1 MPMFDTVLIA
11 NRGAIA
17 CRIIRTLRKMGLRSV
32 AVYSEAD
39 ADARHVAMADASVC
53 IGPAPAAQSYL
64 DTERILAAAKAT
76 GAGAI
81 HPGYGFLSENP
92 GFAQACEDAGIAFIG
107 PTPDQMRAF
116 GLKHTARALAQQ
128 HGVPLLPGSELLQD
142 AADARQQAARIG
154 YPVMLKS
161 TAGGGGIG
169 MRLVRNEAELDAAYE
184 AVERLARANFKDAG
198 LFLEKFVERARHIE
212 VQLFGDGQG
221 QVVALGERD
230 CSAQRRNQKVIEET
244 PAPGLS
250 HTTRQALLEA
260 AVRLGE
266 AVQYRSAGTVEFVLD
281 ADTGA
286 FYFLEVNTRLQ
297 VEHGVTEQVTGV
309 DLVEWMVRLAR
320 QDQWTL
326 YAPQPKG
333 ASIQVRLYAED
344 PARNFQPSAGVLTEV
359 VFPNDVRVDG
369 WVDRGTDV
377 PPYYDPMIAKLIVTA
392 DTREQAVARL
402 QKALADTSL
411 AGIETNLRYLRAVTA
426 SPVFAKGEVVTCTL
440 GQFEWH
446 PRAIEVLEGGVQT
459 TVQDWPGR
467 TGYWDVG
474 VPPSG
479 PMDDLHLRLANKLIG
494 NEQGM
499 AALECTVG
507 GPSLRFHADTVIALT
522 GAPMPVTLDGLSLPC
537 AQVFNKAWPIKAGS
551 TLKLG
556 TAPLTEGGARTYLAV
571 QGGLDVPLYLGSR
584 STFTLGQFGGHAG
597 RTLRT
602 GDMLHL
608 GGIPEGAVNWQTLVD
623 APAPHP
629 AHALPQELAPTLSR
643 HWDIGVMYGPHGA
656 PDFFTPDDIGVFF
669 STDYQVHYNSSRTG
683 VRLIGPKPHWA
694 RSDGGEAGLHPSNIH
709 DNAYAIGA
717 IDFTGDMP
725 VILGPDGP
733 SLGGFV
739 CPAVV
744 VGAER
749 WKLGQLKA
757 GDTVRFHA
765 LTLAQAQAM
774 QAAQDALVQAIGR
787 QASTETTSLQ
797 PGSLG
802 LPQGLPAH
810 EVASSLTP
818 IIDERPAE
826 GEAVPA
832 RIIRQ
837 AGDRYVLVEY
847 GPLQLDLTL
856 RFRVHAVMSA
866 LQSQRDQGQLA
877 GIVDMTPGIRSL
889 QIHFDPSSLTRMRLL
904 DAINEAE
911 ASLAASGDLV
921 VRTRTVWLPLS
932 WDDSATRLAIEKYMQ
947 SVRPDA
953 PWCPSNIE
961 FIRRIN
967 GLDSIAD
974 VKRIV
979 FDASYLVM
987 GLGDVYLG
995 APVATPLDPRHR
1007 LVTTKYNP
1015 ARTWTPENAVGIGGA
1030 YMCVYGM
1037 EGPGGYQFVGR
1048 TIQMWNRW
1056 RDARTGAVDFEAGK
1070 PWLLRFFDQIRFYPV
1085 SETELQQLRH
1095 DFPAGRFKL
1104 KIEEG
1109 HFSLQDYQR
1118 FLSDHA
1124 DSIATF
1130 KQTQQAAFDAE
1141 RERWRASGQDGSL
1154 SEPDTPV
1161 GHDADAIPEGA
1172 TAVGSPVPGSVW
1184 KVLVNEGDEVSEG
1197 QTLAIV
1203 ESMKM
1208 EFPVLAPAS
1217 GKVLQ
1222 VRCQEGHGVTAGQ
1235 NVVVMAQKV

>member
-1 MPMFDTVLIA
+1 MFDTVLIA

-17 CRIIRTLRKMGLRSV
+17 CRIIRTLKAMGLKSV

-39 ADARHVAMADASVC
+39 ADSRHVALADASVC

-64 DTERILAAAKAT
+64 NVERILQAARET

-107 PTPDQMRAF
+107 PTPEQMRAF
-116 GLKHTARALAQQ
+116 GLKHTARALAEQ
-128 HGVPLLPGSELLQD
+128 HQVPLLPGSGLLSD
-142 AADARQQAARIG
+142 AAHARTEAARIG

-169 MRLVRNEAELDAAYE
+169 MRLVRNEAELDAAWE

-221 QVVALGERD
+221 AVVALGERD

-250 HTTRQALLEA
+250 TDTREALLAA
-260 AVRLGE
+260 AVRLGQ
-266 AVQYRSAGTVEFVLD
+266 AVAYRSAGTVEFVLD

-309 DLVEWMVRLAR
+309 DLVEWMVKLAR
-320 QDQWTL
+320 GERWPL
-326 YAPQPKG
+326 VAPTPRG
-333 ASIQVRLYAED
+333 AAIQVRLYAED
-344 PARNFQPSAGVLTEV
+344 PARGFQPCAGVLTEV
-359 VFPNDVRVDG
+359 SFPPGVRLDG
-369 WVDRGTDV
+369 WVDTGTEV
-377 PPYYDPMIAKLIVTA
+377 PPHYDPMLAKLIVTA
-392 DTREQAVARL
+392 DTREQAVRQL
-402 QKALADTSL
+402 QQALADTRL

-426 SPVFAKGEVVTCTL
+426 APVFVQGQVVTRSL
-440 GQFEWH
+440 GDFVWQ
-446 PRAIEVLEGGVQT
+446 PRALEVIDGGVQT

-467 TGYWDVG
+467 LGYWDVG

-479 PMDDLHLRLANKLIG
+479 PMDDLHLRLANRLVG
-494 NEQGM
+494 NAPGV
-499 AALECTVG
+499 AALECTVA
-507 GPSLRFHADTVIALT
+507 GPTLKAHADLRVALC
-522 GAPMPVTLDGLSLPC
+522 GAPMPVWVNGQPLPADEAMNRAWTLR
-537 AQVFNKAWPIKAGS
+537 AGS

-556 TAPLTEGGARTYLAV
+556 TAPLAEGGARTYLAV
-571 QGGLDVPLYLGSR
+571 QGGLDVPLYLGSA

-602 GDMLHL
+602 GDLLHVH
-608 GGIPEGAVNWQTLVD
+608 GAEDNAATEPSTL
-623 APAPHP
+623 P
-629 AHALPQELAPTLSR
+629 AHFPSSPPTLTR
-643 HWDIGVMYGPHGA
+643 HWDIGVLYGPHGA
-656 PDFFTPDDIGVFF
+656 PDFFTPEDITTFF
-669 STDYQVHYNSSRTG
+669 GTDYQVHYNSSRTG
-683 VRLIGPKPHWA
+683 VRLIGPKPQWA
-694 RSDGGEAGLHPSNIH
+694 RTDGGEAGLHPSNIH

-744 VGAER
+744 VAAER

-765 LTLAQAQAM
+765 IHIEQALAL
-774 QAAQDALVQAIGR
+774 QAAQDAFLAGTGPAPV
-787 QASTETTSLQ
+787 
-797 PGSLG
+797 
-802 LPQGLPAH
+802 LPASVPAH
-810 EVASSLTP
+810 DVDQVLSP
-818 IIDERPAE
+818 ILDQRPAQ
-826 GEAVPA
+826 GDSPA
-832 RIIRQ
+832 RCIRQ
-837 AGDRYVLVEY
+837 AGDRYVLIEY
-847 GPLQLDLTL
+847 GPLVLDLEL
-856 RFRVHAVMSA
+856 RFRVHALMRA
-866 LQSQRDQGQLA
+866 LQAQRDQGRLPGA
-877 GIVDMTPGIRSL
+877 VDMTPGIRSL
-889 QIHFDPSSLTRMRLL
+889 QLHVDPAALPRPQLL
-904 DAINEAE
+904 AAINEAE
-911 ASLAASGDLV
+911 ASLPAIDDLTV
-921 VRTRTVWLPLS
+921 PTRTVWLPLS
-932 WDDSATRLAIEKYMQ
+932 WDDPATREAIDKYMQ

-967 GLDSIAD
+967 GLDSID
-974 VKRIV
+974 EVQRIV
-979 FDASYLVM
+979 FEASYLVM

-1030 YMCVYGM
+1030 YLCVYGM

-1048 TIQMWNRW
+1048 TVQMWNRW
-1056 RDARTGAVDFEAGK
+1056 RDARHGARDFEPGK

-1085 SETELQQLRH
+1085 SEAELARMRR
-1095 DFPAGRFKL
+1095 DFPAGRCHV
-1104 KIEEG
+1104 KIEHG
-1109 HFSLQDYQR
+1109 SFSLGAYRR
-1118 FLSDHA
+1118 FLRDEA
-1124 DSIATF
+1124 DSIEAF
-1130 KQTQQAAFDAE
+1130 RVQQRQAFHDE
-1141 RERWRASGQDGSL
+1141 RERWKASGQDGSL
-1154 SEPDTPV
+1154 SELTMDAPPEDDTL
-1161 GHDADAIPEGA
+1161 PEGA

-1184 KVLVNEGDEVSEG
+1184 KVLVAAGDAVAEG
-1197 QTLAIV
+1197 QTLAVV

-1208 EFPVLAPAS
+1208 EFPVLAPMTGQVQA
-1217 GKVLQ
+1217 
-1222 VRCQEGHGVTAGQ
+1222 VRCAEGGGVTAGQ
-1235 NVVVMAQKV
+1235 TVVVLA

>member
-1 MPMFDTVLIA
+1 MFDTVLIA

-39 ADARHVAMADASVC
+39 ANARHVAMADASVC

-64 DTERILAAAKAT
+64 DVERILAAARET

-92 GFAQACEDAGIAFIG
+92 GFADACEQAGIAFIG
-107 PTPDQMRAF
+107 PTGGQMRAF
-116 GLKHTARALAQQ
+116 GLKHTARELAQQ
-128 HGVPLLPGSELLQD
+128 HDVPLLPGSDLLND
-142 AADARQQAARIG
+142 AADARAQAERIG

-169 MRLVRNEAELDAAYE
+169 MRLVRNTADLDAAYE
-184 AVERLARANFKDAG
+184 AVERLARSNFKDAG
-198 LFLEKFVERARHIE
+198 LFLEKFVEHARHIE
-212 VQLFGDGQG
+212 VQLFGDGLG
-221 QVVALGERD
+221 HVVALGERD

-244 PAPGLS
+244 PAPNLKPD
-250 HTTRQALLEA
+250 TRDALLKA
-260 AVRLGE
+260 AVRLGQ
-266 AVQYRSAGTVEFVLD
+266 AVNYRSAGTVEYVLD

-309 DLVEWMVRLAR
+309 DLVEWMVGLAR
-320 QDQWTL
+320 GDQL
-326 YAPQPKG
+326 ALQAPEPKG

-344 PARNFQPSAGVLTEV
+344 PSRNFQPSAGVLTEV
-359 VFPNDVRVDG
+359 VFPTDARVDT
-369 WVDRGTDV
+369 WVDTGTDV
-377 PPYYDPMIAKLIVTA
+377 PPHYDPMIGKLIVTA
-392 DTREQAVARL
+392 DTREKAVAKL
-402 QKALADTSL
+402 QQALADARL

-426 SPVFAKGEVVTCTL
+426 SDVFAQGQVITKTL
-440 GQFEWH
+440 SQLAWH
-446 PRAIEVLEGGVQT
+446 PHAFEVLEPGVQT

-467 TGYWDVG
+467 QGHWDVG

-479 PMDDLHLRLANKLIG
+479 PMDDLHLRLANQIVG
-494 NEQGM
+494 NDANA
-499 AALECTVG
+499 AALECTLS
-507 GPSLRFHADTVIALT
+507 GPTLRFHDDLVIALS
-522 GAPMPVTLDGLSLPC
+522 GAQMAATLDGITLPLNQ
-537 AQVFNKAWPIKAGS
+537 AVAVKAGQ

-556 TAPLTEGGARTYLAV
+556 AVPPGQPGTRSYLAV

-602 GDMLHL
+602 GDLLHVWPTS
-608 GGIPEGAVNWQTLVD
+608 GKTERKPMQGE
-623 APAPHP
+623 APV
-629 AHALPQELAPTLSR
+629 LNQQ
-643 HWDIGVMYGPHGA
+643 WDIGVLYGPHGA
-656 PDFFTPDDIGVFF
+656 PDFFTPHDIGTFF
-669 STDYQVHYNSSRTG
+669 STDWQVHYNSSRTG
-683 VRLIGPKPHWA
+683 VRLIGPKPQWA
-694 RSDGGEAGLHPSNIH
+694 RTDGGEAGLHPSNIH

-744 VGAER
+744 VAAER
-749 WKLGQLKA
+749 WKLGQLKP
-757 GDTVRFHA
+757 GDTIRFQA
-765 LTLAQAQAM
+765 LNADQAQALLNA
-774 QAAQDALVQAIGR
+774 QEAWLAGLGPLPKLPAGIPADQVTSTLSPIVHQRAAR
-787 QASTETTSLQ
+787 TT
-797 PGSLG
+797 
-802 LPQGLPAH
+802 PQGDEPA
-810 EVASSLTP
+810 LC
-818 IIDERPAE
+818 
-826 GEAVPA
+826 
-832 RIIRQ
+832 IRQ
-837 AGDRYVLVEY
+837 AGDRYLLIEL
-847 GPLQLDLTL
+847 GPLVLDITL
-856 RFRVHAVMSA
+856 RFRVHALMA
-866 LQSQRDQGQLA
+866 WLQARRDEGELP
-877 GIVDMTPGIRSL
+877 GIIDMTPGIRSL
-889 QIHFDPSSLTRMRLL
+889 QIHFDPSLL
-904 DAINEAE
+904 PRAE
-911 ASLAASGDLV
+911 LLSALKQADEQLGSTDDIV
-921 VRTRTVWLPLS
+921 VPTRTVWLPLS
-932 WDDSATRLAIEKYMQ
+932 WDDSATKLAIEKYMQ
-947 SVRPDA
+947 SVRADA

-967 GLDSIAD
+967 GLDSIED

-1056 RDARTGAVDFEAGK
+1056 RDERNGAVDFEAGK

-1085 SETELQQLRH
+1085 GEEELLQLRR

-1104 KIEEG
+1104 KVEHG
-1109 HFSLQDYQR
+1109 QFSLADYQR
-1118 FLSDHA
+1118 FLA
-1124 DSIATF
+1124 DEAPSITAF
-1130 KQTQQAAFDAE
+1130 KSQQQAAFDAE
-1141 RERWRASGQDGSL
+1141 RERWKASGQDGSL
-1154 SEPDTPV
+1154 SELDVSPPPDDQALP
-1161 GHDADAIPEGA
+1161 PGA
-1172 TAVGSPVPGSVW
+1172 RAVASPVPGSVW
-1184 KVLVNEGDEVSEG
+1184 KVLVAEGAKVLEG
-1197 QTLAIV
+1197 QTLAVV

-1208 EFPVLAPAS
+1208 EFPVLAPVD
-1217 GKVLQ
+1217 GTVLQ
-1222 VRCQEGHGVTAGQ
+1222 VRCHEGSGVTAGQ
-1235 NVVVMAQKV
+1235 DVVVLG